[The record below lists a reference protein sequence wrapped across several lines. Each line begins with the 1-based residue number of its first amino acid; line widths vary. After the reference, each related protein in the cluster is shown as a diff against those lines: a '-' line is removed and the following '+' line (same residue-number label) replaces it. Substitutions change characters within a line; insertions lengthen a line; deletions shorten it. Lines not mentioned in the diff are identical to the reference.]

1 MIPTNEWM
9 NEHDDWMNQSINQG
23 DSGHIQAKK
32 VGYTGE
38 TIEDDG
44 TTLNTHA

>member
-1 MIPTNEWM
+1 M
-9 NEHDDWMNQSINQG
+9 NEHDDWMNQSINH
-23 DSGHIQAKK
+23 SGHIQAKK

-44 TTLNTHA
+44 TTLNTHASTFEP